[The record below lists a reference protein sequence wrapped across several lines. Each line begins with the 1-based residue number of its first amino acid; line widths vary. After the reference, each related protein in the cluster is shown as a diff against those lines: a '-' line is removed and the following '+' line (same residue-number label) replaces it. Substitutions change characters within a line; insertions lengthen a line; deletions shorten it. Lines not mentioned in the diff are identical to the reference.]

1 MLHPEDHYTNELN
14 RLLENNSIER
24 YYSHDLIHF
33 KEIGYGG
40 FASVHVAKWNN
51 TPTKYAVKKFVVN
64 KELCYSLTDNIFYI
78 TYEEEERYSLI
89 LEYAEGGT
97 LKDYLRNKII
107 EWSIQLM
114 FAREITSA
122 ILWLHNYKGIVHGDL
137 HPNNILLHK
146 GTIKLA
152 DFRRSFEK
160 GKGDDNT
167 QLNEKSDIYC
177 LGVLFWKLAS
187 SSLLIDSPEDNYIT
201 FGAAVPN
208 TNDKFTVL
216 YQINETLSSIDNDE
230 STVSDSE
237 ESEYSYQIDLNK
249 LCQKL

>member
-137 HPNNILLHK
+137 
-146 GTIKLA
+146 
-152 DFRRSFEK
+152 
-160 GKGDDNT
+160 
-167 QLNEKSDIYC
+167 LNEKSDIYC